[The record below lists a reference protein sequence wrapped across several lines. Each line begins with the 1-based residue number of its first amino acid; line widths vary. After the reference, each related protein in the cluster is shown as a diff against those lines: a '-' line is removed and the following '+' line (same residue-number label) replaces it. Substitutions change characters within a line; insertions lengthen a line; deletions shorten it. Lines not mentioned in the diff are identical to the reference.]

1 MMRRGCDDRLGEM
14 TTIAAEMGQELAE
27 ISRLR
32 TRPIGFLWHYVCR
45 HPWGHSIVFGSVLVA
60 VVCAVS
66 TQYGLKHLID
76 IVAGGP
82 SKDGRVWS
90 AFALLCALV
99 AADNLLWRIAGW
111 AAAYTFVAVTG
122 DIRRDLFGHLSGH
135 SPSYFAE
142 RLPGALA
149 SRITATANATFI
161 TENTGSWN
169 VLPPCVAV
177 VCSIIFI
184 GSVNPTMA
192 GALVGAAAG
201 LGALVFHLAR
211 RGTPLHRSFASKAA
225 AVDGELV
232 DVIGNMGV
240 VRAFGATFR
249 EQKRIGATIDVEMG
263 ARRTSLYYLETL
275 RLIHAVITASLIAG
289 VVGWGILLWQQG
301 QATVG
306 DLVLITALSFGI
318 LHCTRDLAV
327 ALVDLTQHVAR
338 LEEAIGSLLTEHEL
352 PDSPGARPLLPGAGR
367 VAFEHVRFAY
377 PGRKSVLREFDL
389 TIEPGQR
396 VGLVGYS
403 GAGKSTVL
411 ALLQR
416 FYDVQGGRIVI
427 DGQDLRDVTQ
437 ESLRATMAIVPQ
449 DISLFHRTVL
459 ENIRY
464 ARPDAPEMDVLAAA
478 EMAHCREFI
487 EALPDGFATM
497 VGDRGVKLSGGQ
509 RQRLAIARALLKD
522 APILLLDEA
531 TSALD
536 TESERAI
543 QEALDRLMQG
553 RTVIAIA
560 HRLSTLKHFDRII
573 VMDHGR
579 IIEDGP
585 PDVLAARR
593 GPYRDLLIKQQLPEP
608 MPEAA

>member
-1 MMRRGCDDRLGEM
+1 
-14 TTIAAEMGQELAE
+14 
-27 ISRLR
+27 
-32 TRPIGFLWHYVCR
+32 
-45 HPWGHSIVFGSVLVA
+45 VLVA

-177 VCSIIFI
+177 VCSIVFI
-184 GSVNPTMA
+184 GFVNPTMA
-192 GALVGAAAG
+192 GVLVGAAAA
-201 LGALVFHLAR
+201 LGAVVFHLAR

-249 EQKRIGATIDVEMG
+249 EQKRVGATIEVEMG
-263 ARRTSLYYLETL
+263 ARRTSLYYLERL

-289 VVGWGILLWQQG
+289 VVAWGILLWQQG
-301 QATVG
+301 LATVG

-338 LEEAIGSLLTEHEL
+338 LEEAIAALLTEHEL
-352 PDSPGARPLLPGAGR
+352 PDSPNARPLLSGAGR
-367 VAFEHVRFAY
+367 VAFEGVRFAY

-416 FYDVQGGRIVI
+416 FYDVQGGRIMI

-464 ARPDAPEMDVLAAA
+464 ARPDAPETDVLAAA

-536 TESERAI
+536 TESERTI

-593 GPYRDLLIKQQLPEP
+593 GPYRDLLLKQQLPEP

>member
-1 MMRRGCDDRLGEM
+1 M
-14 TTIAAEMGQELAE
+14 TNRATELAQGATDL
-27 ISRLR
+27 SRLHA
-32 TRPIGFLWHYVCR
+32 RPIGFLWHYVRR
-45 HPWGHSIVFGSVLVA
+45 HPWGHGIVFASVLVA
-60 VVCAVS
+60 VICAVS

-76 IVAGGP
+76 IVAAGP
-82 SKDGRVWS
+82 SVDNRIWW

-99 AADNLLWRIAGW
+99 AADNLLWRVAGW
-111 AAAYTFVAVTG
+111 AAAYTYVAVTG
-122 DIRRDLFGHLSGH
+122 DIRRDLFSHLSGH

-149 SRITATANATFI
+149 GRITATANAAFT

-169 VLPPCVAV
+169 VLPPCVGVLCAIV
-177 VCSIIFI
+177 LI
-184 GSVNPTMA
+184 GSVNPVMA
-192 GALVGAAAG
+192 GALVGVAGG

-211 RGTPLHRSFASKAA
+211 RGTPLHRSFAAKAA

-232 DVIGNMGV
+232 DVISNMGV

-249 EQKRIGATIDVEMG
+249 EQKRIGATVGVEMG
-263 ARRTSLYYLETL
+263 ARRASLIYLERL
-275 RLIHAVITASLIAG
+275 RLIHAVITAALIAG
-289 VVGWGILLWQQG
+289 VVAWGILLWQQG

-318 LHCTRDLAV
+318 LHSTRDLAV
-327 ALVDLTQHVAR
+327 ALVDLTQHLAR
-338 LEEAIGSLLTEHEL
+338 LEEAIGSLLVEHEL
-352 PDSPGARPLLPGAGR
+352 PDRPGATALLPGAGR
-367 VAFEHVRFAY
+367 VSFAQVRFAY
-377 PGRKSVLREFDL
+377 PGRRPVLREFDL

-416 FYDVQGGRIVI
+416 FYDVEHGSIRI
-427 DGQDLRDVTQ
+427 DGQDIRDVTQ

-449 DISLFHRTVL
+449 DISLFHRTVM

-464 ARPDAPEMDVLAAA
+464 ARPDAPEHEVLTAA
-478 EMAHCREFI
+478 EMANCREFI

-536 TESERAI
+536 SESERAI
-543 QEALDRLMQG
+543 QDALDRLMQG

-573 VMDHGR
+573 VMDQGR
-579 IIEDGP
+579 IIDDGS
-585 PDVLAARR
+585 PDALASRP
-593 GPYRDLLIKQQLPEP
+593 GPYRDLLRKQQLLEP
-608 MPEAA
+608 IPEAA